1 LLVGVRQVNVKKD
14 LASYYWPY
22 LLLAVAVAG
31 LVYIFVL
38 ARM

>member
-1 LLVGVRQVNVKKD
+1 VNVKNP
-14 LASYYWPY
+14 LVSYYWPY

>member
-1 LLVGVRQVNVKKD
+1 MNVKKGQ
-14 LASYYWPY
+14 ASYYWPY

-31 LVYIFVL
+31 FVYIFVL